1 MVKLPHVPSGLLAW
15 LVLLATALTE
25 SLLDLDLLV
34 VEGDDLGGRVCRAS
48 VSILLLLVGES
59 TDRNGFPPL
68 ITLRNP
74 NPTLPSLT
82 LSSISAIRDL
92 TFVVLVIVFELKV
105 PKLCCFS

>member
-15 LVLLATALTE
+15 LVLFATALTE

-34 VEGDDLGGRVCRAS
+34 EGDDLGGRVCKAS

-59 TDRNGFPPL
+59 TDRNGFPPS

-92 TFVVLVIVFELKV
+92 TFVVLVIVFE
-105 PKLCCFS
+105 